1 MTPVLIQSYTTPLT
15 TYLPIRYLLF
25 TPLLFSTAQTTLA
38 MSVMWGLTGNMDPRL
53 VSDGKA
59 LDVAF
64 DAGQGKPKRTAEVT
78 LTGVCVCVCVC
89 EFMDVYICAYE
100 SVFECVVK
108 ECS

>member
-1 MTPVLIQSYTTPLT
+1 MSEMFTNLRPLFNVCYAVSVPYHSLHNTTPHSLHFFT
-15 TYLPIRYLLF
+15 T
-25 TPLLFSTAQTTLA
+25 QTTLA

-78 LTGVCVCVCVC
+78 LTGACLSVCECVSVCVYKRESVCV
-89 EFMDVYICAYE
+89 I
-100 SVFECVVK
+100 
-108 ECS
+108 